1 MDAKQRLE
9 AAKLLAK
16 LLPFLVV
23 VSGKKRIYDERGHFA
38 SGPNFSD

>member
-1 MDAKQRLE
+1 MI
-9 AAKLLAK
+9 AKLLAK